1 MKSERQAVAT
11 VRSAVLA
18 IPVHPNERVF
28 VRPDTCPRHDHAG
41 ETDREDRKRGT
52 KGIASIA
59 VVAGMGVLDFGFP
72 RPDVTIASRLTFCRG
87 DNAGL
92 DHDGFEDA
100 VRPTKSNQ
108 IRSSPVSSA
117 DVMDTGWCL
126 G

>member
-28 VRPDTCPRHDHAG
+28 VRPDTCPRHNHAG
-41 ETDREDRKRGT
+41 ETEREDRKRGT
-52 KGIASIA
+52 KGITSIA
-59 VVAGMGVLDFGFP
+59 NSAGMVCGSAFLG
-72 RPDVTIASRLTFCRG
+72 RTLSIASRLTSCLG
-87 DNAGL
+87 DNAGP
-92 DHDGFEDA
+92 DHDGFEGA

-117 DVMDTGWCL
+117 DVMDT
-126 G
+126 